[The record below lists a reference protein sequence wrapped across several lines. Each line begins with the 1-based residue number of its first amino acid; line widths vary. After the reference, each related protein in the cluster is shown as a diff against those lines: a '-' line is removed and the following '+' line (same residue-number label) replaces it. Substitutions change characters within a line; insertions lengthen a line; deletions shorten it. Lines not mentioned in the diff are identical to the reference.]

1 MPKPASTVFFSLL
14 TQVVFR
20 AVSSVS
26 SSALPQTRVL
36 HQCLIRRSGSSLKR
50 GQLPPTLWCKQGVS
64 GNRPLHTA
72 LCLSG
77 CHLLLSAGELE
88 PSLPSPHFF
97 LDTAVLHSRRDPSP
111 RLTVECEVC
120 ITRDT
125 ICLGQ
130 SGQITSL
137 EWKRGFNWTRL
148 MSPDVC
154 SAAPRS
160 NWWASLYI
168 DNQRN

>member
-1 MPKPASTVFFSLL
+1 MCYVQPASTVFFSLL
-14 TQVVFR
+14 TRVVFR

-36 HQCLIRRSGSSLKR
+36 HQCLIHRSGSSLKR

-64 GNRPLHTA
+64 ENRPLQTA

-77 CHLLLSAGELE
+77 CHLLLSAGELN
-88 PSLPSPHFF
+88 PSPPIF
-97 LDTAVLHSRRDPSP
+97 LDTAVLHSRRDPSQ

-154 SAAPRS
+154 SAAPRP
-160 NWWASLYI
+160 NWRASLYI